1 MKMYCLLFKLSLL
14 APWAYA
20 HDDLS
25 NEDGHEQQSN
35 TAEASAYRLPPVIY
49 LAPSNINQAPT
60 TTIYLHPHSRYRQGA
75 TGQILTMP
83 KGVPLNDNRRYDG
96 YGNGAWQQQ
105 DRPRPG
111 DGHGKEP
118 HHEHPPHPPEGRER

>member
-1 MKMYCLLFKLSLL
+1 MKRYCLLLTLSLV
-14 APWAYA
+14 APWTQAQDNFS
-20 HDDLS
+20 H
-25 NEDGHEQQSN
+25 EDGHVPLPN
-35 TAEASAYRLPPVIY
+35 APEASAYRSPPVIY

-75 TGQILTMP
+75 TGEVMMMP
-83 KGVPLNDNRRYDG
+83 KGVPLNGNRRYDG
-96 YGNGAWQQQ
+96 YGDGAWQQQ
-105 DRPRPG
+105 DRPRPE